1 MLFFIDDESK
11 EELLSFEYLQIRIF
25 FGGYKLL
32 YIKVS
37 ITVFVLFLLFL
48 FMPNTEETDKSKSIN
63 NAIRRDK
70 EKTMEKEGK
79 KNENEQK

>member
-1 MLFFIDDESK
+1 MMITGIKQDL
-11 EELLSFEYLQIRIF
+11 
-25 FGGYKLL
+25 GGYKLL

-70 EKTMEKEGK
+70 EKIMEKEGK

>member
-1 MLFFIDDESK
+1 M
-11 EELLSFEYLQIRIF
+11 
-25 FGGYKLL
+25 L

-70 EKTMEKEGK
+70 EKIMEKEGK

>member
-1 MLFFIDDESK
+1 MITDIKQDL
-11 EELLSFEYLQIRIF
+11 
-25 FGGYKLL
+25 GGYKLL

-70 EKTMEKEGK
+70 EKIMEKEGK

>member
-1 MLFFIDDESK
+1 MMITDIKQDL
-11 EELLSFEYLQIRIF
+11 
-25 FGGYKLL
+25 GGYKLL

-48 FMPNTEETDKSKSIN
+48 FNGNTEETDKSKSIN

-70 EKTMEKEGK
+70 EKIMEKEGK

>member
-1 MLFFIDDESK
+1 MLLTKKWFNMMITGIKQD
-11 EELLSFEYLQIRIF
+11 L
-25 FGGYKLL
+25 GGYKLL

-70 EKTMEKEGK
+70 EKIMEKEGK

>member
-1 MLFFIDDESK
+1 MITGIKQDL
-11 EELLSFEYLQIRIF
+11 
-25 FGGYKLL
+25 GGYKLL

-70 EKTMEKEGK
+70 EKIMEKEGK

>member
-1 MLFFIDDESK
+1 MIITGIKQD
-11 EELLSFEYLQIRIF
+11 

-70 EKTMEKEGK
+70 EKIMEKEGK

>member
-1 MLFFIDDESK
+1 MMITDIKQGL
-11 EELLSFEYLQIRIF
+11 
-25 FGGYKLL
+25 GGYKLL

-70 EKTMEKEGK
+70 EKIMEKEGK

>member
-1 MLFFIDDESK
+1 MITGIKQDL
-11 EELLSFEYLQIRIF
+11 
-25 FGGYKLL
+25 GGYKLL

-70 EKTMEKEGK
+70 EKIMEKEGK
-79 KNENEQK
+79 KNENEKK

>member
-1 MLFFIDDESK
+1 MMITDIKQDL
-11 EELLSFEYLQIRIF
+11 
-25 FGGYKLL
+25 GGYKLL

-70 EKTMEKEGK
+70 EKIMEKEGK